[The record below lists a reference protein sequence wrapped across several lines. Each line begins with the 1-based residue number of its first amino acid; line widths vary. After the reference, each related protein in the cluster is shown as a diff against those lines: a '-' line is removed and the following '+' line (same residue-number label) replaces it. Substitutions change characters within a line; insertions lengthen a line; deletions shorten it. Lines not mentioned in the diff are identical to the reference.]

1 MTEETMVVTDN
12 QDNAPDMDGPS
23 LPPGIK
29 TEAVLSYL
37 GNLSNAMREMADGIN
52 QTITS
57 IITEGTKTE
66 AEEGEKTNEEG

>member
-1 MTEETMVVTDN
+1 MKVTDKTVLIEDTK
-12 QDNAPDMDGPS
+12 DNAPEIMEGPS

-37 GNLSNAMREMADGIN
+37 GNLSNAMREMADGIS

-57 IITEGTKTE
+57 IITEGTK
-66 AEEGEKTNEEG
+66 AEETVEGEEE

>member
-1 MTEETMVVTDN
+1 MVVTDN
-12 QDNAPDMDGPS
+12 QDNAPDVDGPS

-52 QTITS
+52 QTS
-57 IITEGTKTE
+57 R
-66 AEEGEKTNEEG
+66 